1 MSSDQFT
8 MDDVYLAKERWQKL
22 LIKDEMF
29 QITQF
34 SQKNRLELAY
44 ESAEHNAWIVRTLRD
59 KKQRYR
65 FPKCNNLIM
74 IGSGIYPY
82 SMFDVHKQYPHIK
95 QVGLEIDE
103 KRAKISRKLV
113 ASSPAKNDIKI
124 ITCDAY
130 DFDYSWLGIDD
141 LVFISVDV
149 EHKRIFSKIIETS
162 KAQLHICAPYD
173 KTWLYNLLKA
183 KGAI

>member
-1 MSSDQFT
+1 MSSKQIT
-8 MDDVYLAKERWQKL
+8 MADIDKARLKWQEV
-22 LIKDEMF
+22 LIKDEIGLISIF
-29 QITQF
+29 A
-34 SQKNRLELAY
+34 KNNKLVAAY
-44 ESAEHNAWIVRTLRD
+44 DRAEHNAWIVRTLRD

-65 FPKCNNLIM
+65 FAKCQNLVM
-74 IGSGIYPY
+74 IGSGVYPY

-95 QVGLEIDE
+95 QIGLEIDE
-103 KRAKISRKLV
+103 KRAKVSRKV
-113 ASSPAKNDIKI
+113 IEVSPAKDDIRI

-149 EHKRIFSKIIETS
+149 EHKHIFSKIIETS

-173 KTWLYNLLKA
+173 NVWLKHFLRFE
-183 KGAI
+183 GVT

>member
-1 MSSDQFT
+1 MSSKQLT
-8 MDDVYLAKERWQKL
+8 MEDINKAKLKWQEV
-22 LIKDEMF
+22 LIKDEIGLISIF
-29 QITQF
+29 AK
-34 SQKNRLELAY
+34 KNRLIAAY
-44 ESAEHNAWIVRTLRD
+44 ERAEHNAWIVRTLRD

-65 FPKCNNLIM
+65 FPKCKNLIM
-74 IGSGIYPY
+74 IGSGVYPY

-95 QVGLEIDE
+95 QIGLEIDE
-103 KRAKISRKLV
+103 KRAKISRKV
-113 ASSPAKNDIKI
+113 IEVSPAKDNIKI
-124 ITCDAY
+124 VACDAY

-173 KTWLYNLLKA
+173 NVWLDHFLRF
-183 KGAI
+183 KGVI